1 MSRAICSPWKAIGPP
16 TSSKETRRTL
26 PKILVT
32 GGAGFIGS
40 HVADL
45 FLEKGYE
52 VEIADDLSSGKR
64 ENVPRKANFHQVSVT
79 SPEFARLVREGNFD
93 VVAHLAGQ
101 IDVRKSVAD
110 PINDATINILGTLN
124 LAESVRAA
132 GGKAR
137 IVFTSTGGVLYGDFN
152 TPPNAEIYPK
162 DPESPYAISKLS
174 TEYYLAYYGR
184 VHGLDAVAV
193 RFGNVYGPR
202 QDPHGEAGVVA
213 IFCGRILSGRPLTI
227 FGDGLQTRDYV
238 YVGDVARAVWLAATK
253 PLPDKGR
260 LDARAFN
267 VGTGVGTPVLD
278 IAKKLQQAA
287 RSDVP
292 IEFAP
297 HRPGEQQESFV
308 NVDKAKAVLG
318 WKPEVGLP
326 DGLAKSYEWF
336 AGRLAGAKA

>member
-1 MSRAICSPWKAIGPP
+1 MARV
-16 TSSKETRRTL
+16 
-26 PKILVT
+26 LVT

-45 FLEKGYE
+45 FLEKKWD
-52 VEIADDLSSGKR
+52 VTIADDLSSGKR
-64 ENVPRKANFHQVSVT
+64 ENVPAEAKFQKVSVT
-79 SPEFARLVREGNFD
+79 SPAFARLVKEEDFD
-93 VVAHLAGQ
+93 VVVHLAAQ
-101 IDVRKSVAD
+101 MDVRKSVAD
-110 PINDATINILGTLN
+110 PIFDATTNIIGALN
-124 LAESVRAA
+124 LMEAVRAA
-132 GGKAR
+132 KSSTR
-137 IVFTSTGGVLYGDFN
+137 VVFTSTGGVLYGDFN
-152 TPPNAEIYPK
+152 TPPNEETYPK

>member
-1 MSRAICSPWKAIGPP
+1 M
-16 TSSKETRRTL
+16 ETNRTL
-26 PKILVT
+26 PRILVT

-45 FLEKGYE
+45 FLEKGYQ
-52 VEIADDLSSGKR
+52 VEIVDDLSSGKR
-64 ENVPRKANFHQVSVT
+64 ENVPRKATFHELSVN
-79 SPEFARLVREGNFD
+79 SPEFSRLVREGRFD

-110 PINDATINILGTLN
+110 PVKDATINILGTLN
-124 LAESVRAA
+124 LMESVRA
-132 GGKAR
+132 GGAR
-137 IVFTSTGGVLYGDFN
+137 TRVIFTSTGGVLYGDFN

-162 DPESPYAISKLS
+162 DPESPYAIAKLS
-174 TEYYLAYYGR
+174 IEYYLAYYGR

-213 IFCGRILSGRPLTI
+213 IFCGRILNNRPLTV
-227 FGDGLQTRDYV
+227 FGDGMQTRDYV
-238 YVGDVARAVWLAATK
+238 YVGDVARAVWMAATK
-253 PLPDKGR
+253 PLPDKAR

-267 VGTGVGTPVLD
+267 IGTGVGTSVLEV
-278 IAKKLQQAA
+278 ATLLQNAA
-287 RSDVP
+287 GSDTP

-308 NVDKAKAVLG
+308 NVDKAKVVLG
-318 WKPEVGLP
+318 WAPEVGLSE
-326 DGLAKSYEWF
+326 GLAKSYEWF
-336 AGRLAGAKA
+336 AGRLAGAKT

>member
-1 MSRAICSPWKAIGPP
+1 V
-16 TSSKETRRTL
+16 
-26 PKILVT
+26 PKVLVT

-52 VEIADDLSSGKR
+52 VHIVDDFSSGKR
-64 ENVPRKANFHQVSVT
+64 ANLPAKARFHEIGLNT
-79 SPEFARLVREGNFD
+79 PEFARLVREGKFD

-101 IDVRKSVAD
+101 VDVRKSVAD

-124 LAESVRAA
+124 LMEAVRVS
-132 GGKAR
+132 KAKTR

-174 TEYYLAYYGR
+174 IELYLAYYGR
-184 VHGLDAVAV
+184 VHGLEVVSV

-213 IFCGRILSGRPLTI
+213 IFCGRILDNRPLTI
-227 FGDGLQTRDYV
+227 FGDGYQTRDYV
-238 YVGDVARAVWLAATK
+238 YVADVARAVLIAATK

-267 VGTGVGTPVLD
+267 IGTGVGTSVID
-278 IAKKLQQAA
+278 IAKQLQEVAG
-287 RSDVP
+287 SDVP
-292 IEFAP
+292 VEFAP

-308 NVDKAKAVLG
+308 NVDKAKAILG
-318 WKPEVGLP
+318 WAPEVSLRE
-326 DGLAKSYEWF
+326 GLATTYEWF
-336 AGRLAGAKA
+336 AKRSNGVPV

>member
-1 MSRAICSPWKAIGPP
+1 V
-16 TSSKETRRTL
+16 
-26 PKILVT
+26 PKVLVT

-52 VEIADDLSSGKR
+52 VHIVDDLSSGKR
-64 ENVPRKANFHQVSVT
+64 ANLPAKAKFHEIGVN
-79 SPEFARLVREGNFD
+79 SPEFARLVREGKFD

-124 LAESVRAA
+124 LMEAVRASK
-132 GGKAR
+132 GKTR

-174 TEYYLAYYGR
+174 IELYLAYYGR
-184 VHGLDAVAV
+184 VHGLEAVSV

-213 IFCGRILSGRPLTI
+213 IFCGRILDNRPLTL
-227 FGDGLQTRDYV
+227 FGDGRQTRDYV
-238 YVGDVARAVWLAATK
+238 YVGDVARAVWIAATK

-267 VGTGVGTPVLD
+267 IGTGVGTSVID
-278 IAKKLQQAA
+278 IANQLQEVAD
-287 RSDVP
+287 SNVP
-292 IEFAP
+292 VEFAP
-297 HRPGEQQESFV
+297 HRPGEQQESFL
-308 NVDKAKAVLG
+308 NADKAKAVLG
-318 WKPEVGLP
+318 WTPEVSLRE
-326 DGLAKSYEWF
+326 GLATTYEWF
-336 AGRLAGAKA
+336 ARRATGTPA